1 MTRTRLLLTLL
12 FALATLSVPAQ
23 QLESLREEIR
33 QAEEEIK
40 MTNQLLSKTQK
51 NQQTTDRQLNLIRN
65 KIRNRK
71 NIISNLEKQSGLIE
85 NNIGAKNT
93 TIRSLEQDL
102 NRLRQEYAAMVYDSY
117 KNYKL
122 NNFMLFLFASRDFND
137 ATLRIAYMHRYNRMR
152 EQKAA
157 EIGLCDVNQTV
168 SITKDFDGKTLD
180 HLKTLQ
186 SQKEELDKV
195 RRSRNE
201 ELTSLDKDETQ
212 YRTSSQKLQQ
222 EAGKLNSIIKANR
235 KRIEQMQKQIRQII
249 AEESRKNKAK
259 PQTSEQREFDV
270 KLSGQ
275 FEQNTGK
282 LPYPVR
288 GVIVNNYGLHSH
300 TAIKGV
306 VEKNQGVDIA
316 AEPGAEV
323 RAVFE
328 GEVSQ
333 VLLNQWTNKVVL
345 LRHGNYLTL
354 YSNLASVNVKVGD
367 RVQPIGRIASSE
379 DSNDCT
385 LHFEVWKLDAQNN
398 PVNLNPEKWLRR

>member
-157 EIGLCDVNQTV
+157 EIDSV
-168 SITKDFDGKTLD
+168 SASVGREISS
-180 HLKTLQ
+180 LQ

-195 RRSRNE
+195 RRSRNA

-367 RVQPIGRIASSE
+367 RVTLNQPIGRIASSE

>member
-157 EIGLCDVNQTV
+157 EIDSV
-168 SITKDFDGKTLD
+168 SASVGREISS
-180 HLKTLQ
+180 LQ

-259 PQTSEQREFDV
+259 PQTSEQRKFDV

-367 RVQPIGRIASSE
+367 RVTLNQPIGRIASSE

>member
-157 EIGLCDVNQTV
+157 EIDSV
-168 SITKDFDGKTLD
+168 SASVGREISS
-180 HLKTLQ
+180 LQ

-345 LRHGNYLTL
+345 LRHGIYLTL

-367 RVQPIGRIASSE
+367 RVTLNQPIGRIASSE

>member
-157 EIGLCDVNQTV
+157 EIDSV
-168 SITKDFDGKTLD
+168 SASVGREISS
-180 HLKTLQ
+180 LQ

-235 KRIEQMQKQIRQII
+235 KRIEQMPKQIRQII

-367 RVQPIGRIASSE
+367 RVTLNQPIGRIASSE